1 MKISIGRLK
10 EIIMEEVAKAASV
23 EEAFKPA
30 SEMPPEWQA
39 KAQPGSPAARQL
51 QIPKC
56 NTLLQQMEDYNEEME
71 DKHGPRFNVWTA
83 RKDLQQSPEWLD
95 CEEKGL
101 FAETEIGK
109 ANAANEAKWDA
120 INAADEERIAARL
133 SAAKAAAA
141 PPPPRRRDPYL
152 SETLN
157 IEIVDDE

>member
-10 EIIMEEVAKAASV
+10 EIIMEEVAKAAAV
-23 EEAFKPA
+23 EERFKPA

-56 NTLLQQMEDYNEEME
+56 NRLLQQMEYHNEEE
-71 DKHGPRFNVWTA
+71 SSGQQRYDVRGA
-83 RKDLQQSPEWLD
+83 RDELAQSPEWID
-95 CEEKGL
+95 CKDKGL

-109 ANAANEAKWDA
+109 AAAARKARWDA
-120 INAADEERIAARL
+120 EEAEEA
-133 SAAKAAAA
+133 AAKAAG
-141 PPPPRRRDPYL
+141 PLPTPPRRAGRDPYL